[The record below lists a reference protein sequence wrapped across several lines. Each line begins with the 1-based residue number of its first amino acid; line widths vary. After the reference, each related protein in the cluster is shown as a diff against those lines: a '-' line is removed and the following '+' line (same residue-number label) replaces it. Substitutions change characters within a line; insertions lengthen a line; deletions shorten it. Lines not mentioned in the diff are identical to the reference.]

1 MLRAHRMIQPL
12 TYQFGEYRLDR
23 SARELSRNGE
33 PVAVPT
39 RVFDCLVYLIENRE
53 RAIGRDELVAALW
66 GRVDVSDAQLGQIV
80 LRARRAVGDDG
91 NDQRCIRT
99 MPKYGYRWMAETH
112 VATDEMPAAPAPVD
126 AAPASAPE
134 VVAPEPRLVTQPR
147 RWPLVVVLALIVGVA
162 AFA

>member
-23 SARELSRNGE
+23 SARELSRNGTR
-33 PVAVPT
+33 VAVPT

-112 VATDEMPAAPAPVD
+112 VGTPETAAPSK
-126 AAPASAPE
+126 PAVEPRSNAVE
-134 VVAPEPRLVTQPR
+134 VVARPPRAKPQR
-147 RWPLVVVLALIVGVA
+147 RWPIGLAFVLIACLA
-162 AFA
+162 AF